1 MLIPH
6 YYAQNYAGIMWT
18 TLEAGHKRKI
28 PRKNYTTG
36 SALPSVSFALVATSC
51 HSQFLTEEIENQ
63 LFLLAQSSK
72 GTTYLWEWFTELPR
86 VLCLLIEKS
95 FDMCLASSQL
105 SNKFNQIGLLSSNLN
120 ALGLLLTLFVCNL
133 ADGYSVI

>member
-1 MLIPH
+1 MKCL
-6 YYAQNYAGIMWT
+6 T
-18 TLEAGHKRKI
+18 ELLRKASI
-28 PRKNYTTG
+28 TRFVGRPN
-36 SALPSVSFALVATSC
+36 VSDKKTKKHTSC

-95 FDMCLASSQL
+95 FDMCLATSQL